1 MTTDTQIPYADIEA
15 NGTQIRFP
23 FEFTIV
29 ENIDLLV
36 IVNGVLMI
44 EYSAY
49 TIEDLTDEGGV
60 IVFSE
65 PPPSGIRVLILRR
78 TTISQNV
85 DYAEFNKFPAETHE
99 WNLDKITFI
108 LQELLTGAFGGLD
121 SDGNL
126 VVLTFDLSVTA
137 GVTTVTINNSGGTD
151 ATLQPWVSGEKAGV
165 FHGEIGT
172 APLDGAATDKPDGY
186 IWIELT

>member
-15 NGTQIRFP
+15 NGTQTRFP

-60 IVFSE
+60 IVFTL
-65 PPPSGIRVLILRR
+65 PPKAGWRVLILRK

-85 DYAEFNKFPAETHE
+85 DYTLYDSFPAETHE

-121 SDGNL
+121 SDGNP
-126 VVLTFDLSVTA
+126 VYLTFDLSVTA

-165 FHGEIGT
+165 FHGEIGAT
-172 APLDGAATDKPDGY
+172 PADGSATTKPDGY
-186 IWIELT
+186 VWLEI